1 MDNITIRKGVYE
13 DIPSIVDIKIN
24 GWKIA
29 YKGII
34 DDEFLNS
41 MKKETHIKRMQD
53 NYKKTNIVV
62 AQVNNKV
69 VGFCRYLDNNSF
81 SENIENADCEIIAL
95 YVLPELKRQGIGT
108 KMFNYVKRELKAKNK
123 NHMVIWCLKENK
135 NSKKFYE
142 KMGGT
147 IVAEKQATFED
158 KQYPKVCFIFDIQK

>member
-1 MDNITIRKGVYE
+1 MDNITIRKAMYE

-24 GWKIA
+24 GWKSA

-41 MKKETHIKRMQD
+41 MKRDTHIKRMQD

-62 AQVNNKV
+62 AEANNKV

-95 YVLPELKRQGIGT
+95 YVSPELKRQGIET
-108 KMFNYVKRELKAKNK
+108 KMFNYVKQELKAKNK
-123 NHMVIWCLKENK
+123 KNMVIWCVKENE
-135 NSKKFYE
+135 NSKKFYK

-147 IVAEKQATFED
+147 IIKEKQATFGD
-158 KQYPKVCFIFDIQK
+158 KQYPEVCFIFDI